1 MKKFLPI
8 LLAIAMIFTFVACDQ
23 ATGGKDP
30 FVAIESTL
38 TEKIE
43 SADEID
49 WNGTWDFV
57 RYKSDSINNITE
69 RGYVTISNN
78 ITKTTYTYEANC
90 CKYTDR
96 DYYYFAKNQI
106 PQVKDV
112 NITFDDEN
120 LCITFISGQSI
131 IDSKNSELEINEF
144 ISPFTEFIANANKTA
159 VKTSGDTDKYKVT
172 LILIKR

>member
-1 MKKFLPI
+1 
-8 LLAIAMIFTFVACDQ
+8 MIFTFVACDQ
-23 ATGGKDP
+23 AAGGKAPVNPENVDP
-30 FVAIESTL
+30 STL

-57 RYKSDSINNITE
+57 RYKSDTINNISINNITQ

-90 CKYTDR
+90 CKFTDR
-96 DYYYFAKNQI
+96 DSYNSAKNTI

-112 NITFDDEN
+112 NITCDDEN

>member
-1 MKKFLPI
+1 
-8 LLAIAMIFTFVACDQ
+8 MIFTFVACDQ

-69 RGYVTISNN
+69 RGYVAISNN

-144 ISPFTEFIANANKTA
+144 ISPFTEFTANANKTA